1 MDFGLV
7 FENLGYKS
15 GYNVVSGYA
24 KGIDTA
30 THCGALQAEGTTTLV
45 LSLGILNFE
54 ARKEFKP
61 WFTATNTLV
70 LSQFAPN
77 AGWFARQAMARNELV
92 CRLAQAVIV
101 IASGPERDDRGRMSG
116 TFAAA
121 KSAFQLGLPVFVIS
135 PQALSQPP
143 IGNAHLLELGGIEL
157 FPDRTTQQLQ
167 DFFHPTPTAPT
178 SPTLSPPTQQLELSF
193 AGWL

>member
-1 MDFGLV
+1 M
-7 FENLGYKS
+7 
-15 GYNVVSGYA
+15 
-24 KGIDTA
+24 
-30 THCGALQAEGTTTLV
+30 

-70 LSQFAPN
+70 LSQFSPQ

-121 KSAFQLGLPVFVIS
+121 QCAFQLGLPVFVLS
-135 PQALSQPP
+135 PQVLPQCPP
-143 IGNAHLLELGGIEL
+143 GNADLLQLGALEL
-157 FPDRTTQQLQ
+157 FPDRAAAQVQACLN
-167 DFFHPTPTAPT
+167 PALTPTAVPT
-178 SPTLSPPTQQLELSF
+178 
-193 AGWL
+193 